1 MTIPLI
7 HTINVYKMTD
17 PQALQNARDLIIV
30 EKQLAREQFHKLNH
44 WESYG
49 TANWIDDLDSML
61 DHVESKLK
69 QFEE

>member
-7 HTINVYKMTD
+7 HKINVYKMTD
-17 PQALQNARDLIIV
+17 PQALQNARNLILE
-30 EKQLAREQFHKLNH
+30 EKQLAREQFRKLPN

-49 TANWIDDLDSML
+49 MANWIDDLDSML

-69 QFEE
+69 QFEQ